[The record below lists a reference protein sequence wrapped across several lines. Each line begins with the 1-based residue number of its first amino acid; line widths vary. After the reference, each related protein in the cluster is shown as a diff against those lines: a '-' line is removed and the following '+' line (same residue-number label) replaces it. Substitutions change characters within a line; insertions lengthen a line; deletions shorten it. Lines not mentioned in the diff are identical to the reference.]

1 MKLALI
7 IFLSTFSLN
16 VFAYDHSYD
25 VSGTSGNGNAVEG
38 TADSNNGDRNV
49 SGEVT
54 DEDGNTHSFEGQ
66 WDGHGHISGET
77 DEGDSV
83 DLDTD

>member
-1 MKLALI
+1 MKVALI
-7 IFLSTFSLN
+7 IFLSILSLN

-25 VSGTSGNGNAVEG
+25 VSGTDGNGNAVQG
-38 TADSNNGDRNV
+38 TVDSNNGDRNV

-54 DEDGNTHSFEGQ
+54 DENGDTHSFQGQ
-66 WDGHGHISGET
+66 WDGYGHVSGET

-83 DLDTD
+83 ELDTN